1 MKKWIL
7 ILFIIFGLKSNAQ
20 NSIPRFV
27 KLTLTEIKSIE
38 TEFNWHDENI
48 LVINFIT
55 PINFSNSDYEK
66 NITQTIDYWSEF
78 YKNVDLKN
86 TKKEFVYSDCV
97 GRNQMSK
104 NNTIHIDKNEI
115 IRNIFFPKDKTCSA
129 IVILNKNGNFKILT
143 GKYNQQEI
151 TDSISEM
158 KN

>member
-20 NSIPRFV
+20 NSIHRFV

-38 TEFNWHDENI
+38 TEFNWHNENI

-55 PINFSNSDYEK
+55 PINFSESDYEK

-86 TKKEFVYSDCV
+86 AEKEFVYSDCV
-97 GRNQMSK
+97 RRNQISK

-115 IRNIFFPKDKTCSA
+115 IRNIFS
-129 IVILNKNGNFKILT
+129 LKIKLV
-143 GKYNQQEI
+143 QQ
-151 TDSISEM
+151 
-158 KN
+158 